1 MSEAW
6 ASFAKTGNPSTP
18 ALSWPAYTK
27 EGRSVMVF
35 NDECKVAF
43 DPSVAE
49 RHVWATIY
57 TGLSATGF

>member
-1 MSEAW
+1 
-6 ASFAKTGNPSTP
+6 
-18 ALSWPAYTK
+18 
-27 EGRSVMVF
+27 MVF
-35 NDECKVAF
+35 NDESKVAF